1 MASSPRITPGDRKEL
16 GIIGWTVGQV
26 VRRATKATS
35 ANLFTTMGRNRK
47 LFRAWLHFGGRLL
60 RGGALPHRDTEL
72 VILRVA
78 HLRQCAYEFDHHVD
92 LSKRAGI
99 TETDIERVR
108 VGSQAD
114 AWTDRENA
122 MLRAVEQLHKGN
134 DVDDASWADLR
145 RYLSEPEA
153 IELVLLAGHYE
164 MLATFIGTL
173 RIQPDGHRP
182 GR

>member
-1 MASSPRITPGDRKEL
+1 MASSSRITPGDRKEL
-16 GIIGWTVGQV
+16 GLIGWTVGQV
-26 VRRATKATS
+26 VRRATKTTS

-60 RGGALPHRDTEL
+60 RGGTLPPRETEL

-78 HLRQCAYEFDHHVD
+78 HLRQCTYEFDHHVD
-92 LSKRAGI
+92 LSKRAGV
-99 TETDIERVR
+99 TEADLERVLI
-108 VGSQAD
+108 GSQAD
-114 AWTDRENA
+114 GWTEREQVV
-122 MLRAVEQLHKGN
+122 LRAVEQLHEGN

-145 RYLSEPEA
+145 RHLSEPDA

-173 RIQPDGHRP
+173 RIQPDGHR
-182 GR
+182 R